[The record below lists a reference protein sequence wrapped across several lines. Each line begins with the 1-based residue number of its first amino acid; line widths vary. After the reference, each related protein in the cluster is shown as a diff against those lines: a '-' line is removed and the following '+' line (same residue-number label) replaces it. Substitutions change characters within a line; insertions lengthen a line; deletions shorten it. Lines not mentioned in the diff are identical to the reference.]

1 LLLEQLYV
9 TEGRTAA
16 WLGEHY
22 GAHRA
27 TVGRLI
33 REYGLVKPAT
43 GPGVAA
49 QIDPDELYR
58 LHNVERLPA
67 EEIGRRLGVAT
78 ATAYLWMRR
87 YGVPRR
93 ARTLRQAA
101 ATPPTTLW
109 ISQTSLVA
117 LWEEGWTG
125 ARIAETAGL
134 DPEVVKRRLAAAG
147 ILPKR
152 PTTAAIPVGD
162 PDDPLP
168 KDLLERLYLQEHLSP
183 WDIAKLTGATERQVD
198 YRLTRYAIPRRQP
211 GEYVLIRDLDPD
223 TLRELYRDQER
234 SDPDIAALYQVSEG
248 YISSTR
254 RPTGSSRGPGRSAPA
269 PDAPR

>member
-1 LLLEQLYV
+1 VPQSGEGSIQRLLPRDLLEQLYV
-9 TEGRTAA
+9 TERRTAA
-16 WLGEHY
+16 WIGEHY

-58 LHNVERLPA
+58 MHNVERLPA

-101 ATPPTTLW
+101 STPPPTPW
-109 ISQTSLVA
+109 IGQASLVA

-125 ARIAETAGL
+125 AQAAH
-134 DPEVVKRRLAAAG
+134 DRRHS
-147 ILPKR
+147 R
-152 PTTAAIPVGD
+152 
-162 PDDPLP
+162 
-168 KDLLERLYLQEHLSP
+168 
-183 WDIAKLTGATERQVD
+183 
-198 YRLTRYAIPRRQP
+198 
-211 GEYVLIRDLDPD
+211 
-223 TLRELYRDQER
+223 
-234 SDPDIAALYQVSEG
+234 
-248 YISSTR
+248 R
-254 RPTGSSRGPGRSAPA
+254 RP
-269 PDAPR
+269 